1 MRFRLRLQSEWAENL
16 RVFWALA
23 GLGLAAAA
31 LVIRPYPVPRWIPSL
46 QLVCWSMLLLSLLS
60 GDCEFRED
68 GLLLRRR
75 GRKTLIPYDSL
86 VELKPSPSSYGVL
99 AVSTSGKRIPIPVAQ
114 TPEFLREAYRRLP
127 RLNPASGTPSFAL
140 MQ

>member
-23 GLGLAAAA
+23 GLAVAAAA
-31 LVIRPYPVPRWIPSL
+31 LALGPHPTPRWIPGV
-46 QLVCWSMLLLSLLS
+46 QLVCWIMLLVSLSS
-60 GDCEFRED
+60 GYCEFRED

-75 GRKTLIPYDSL
+75 GRKTLIPYNSL
-86 VELKPSPSSYGVL
+86 AELKPSIDSYGAL
-99 AVSTSGKRIPIPVAQ
+99 ALTNAGKRVPIPVAL
-114 TPEFLREAYRRLP
+114 TPEFLQEAYRRLP

-140 MQ
+140 MR